1 MVSPAR
7 CSLRQKRIKETT
19 MQLRKIVLA
28 TLAGSTLAASIPAFA
43 HGGDHDDDWRE
54 HRGDHGRHFYQPYY
68 PPQAVIVERP
78 PVVVYE
84 RPVVV
89 YREPPVVYR
98 QPAVVYESAPVYYAP
113 PAPVYYA
120 PPAPAYYAPPAPAY
134 EPHYANSGA
143 GYVGGAVAG
152 TIIGSRFGRGEGRT
166 AATVIGGVVGALVGN
181 RLATGY

>member
-43 HGGDHDDDWRE
+43 HGGDDDGDWRE
-54 HRGDHGRHFYQPYY
+54 HRGGHGRHFYRPYY

-84 RPVVV
+84 PPVVV

-98 QPAVVYESAPVYYAP
+98 QPAVVYESAPVYYT
-113 PAPVYYA
+113 

-134 EPHYANSGA
+134 GPHYANSGA
-143 GYVGGAVAG
+143 AYVGGAIAG

-181 RLATGY
+181 RLANGY

>member
-7 CSLRQKRIKETT
+7 CSHRHKRNKEIT
-19 MQLRKIVLA
+19 MELRKIVLA
-28 TLAGSTLAASIPAFA
+28 TLAGSTLAASIPALA
-43 HGGDHDDDWRE
+43 HGDDDDGDWRE
-54 HRGDHGRHFYQPYY
+54 HRGHYRHQHFYRPYY
-68 PPQAVIVERP
+68 APQPVIVERP
-78 PVVVYE
+78 PVVIYE

-89 YREPPVVYR
+89 YREPPVIY
-98 QPAVVYESAPVYYAP
+98 QQAPVVYQSAPAYYA
-113 PAPVYYA
+113 
-120 PPAPAYYAPPAPAY
+120 PAPAYYAPPAPAY
-134 EPHYANSGA
+134 APNYGNSGA